1 MKREVSFI
9 ILRVNAFFKTLFLV
23 DKDNDLRCRVNKR
36 AHKLFG
42 KEDNEHKR
50 AWIEEEFRK
59 RQQKRKEKERRKG
72 VIDNSLGAVQ
82 NHNVS
87 HPPPTQSFMSPQQ
100 QLDINYL
107 MMLCNSLGI
116 PGAARALIGNATATT
131 TTTSTNNT
139 DTVADNMLQEQR
151 NEKREES
158 TDSTDSMEQKNTGS
172 IIPTVDTAN
181 DNSNSNKNNDGSS
194 SNSNN
199 NDNHTTE
206 ENKDQHKPINSSLQL
221 LEFLHHIQQYHPQQQ
236 QSSSSSHIENNP
248 SSSSNNELA
257 ALPTF
262 PNMDN
267 TNKPEEKLAALLAST
282 LAAAAAASNKEEGS
296 ERPATEHTEFPLD
309 AVLTLM
315 QLNAGWRQ

>member
-1 MKREVSFI
+1 M
-9 ILRVNAFFKTLFLV
+9 LFFKTLFLV

-87 HPPPTQSFMSPQQ
+87 HPPSTQSFMSPQQ

-139 DTVADNMLQEQR
+139 DTVADNMLQGQR

-158 TDSTDSMEQKNTGS
+158 TDSTDSMEQKNTGP

-181 DNSNSNKNNDGSS
+181 DNSNSNKNNDSSS
-194 SNSNN
+194 SNSNNN

-262 PNMDN
+262 PNMDS

>member
-1 MKREVSFI
+1 M
-9 ILRVNAFFKTLFLV
+9 LT

-82 NHNVS
+82 NHNIS

-139 DTVADNMLQEQR
+139 DT
-151 NEKREES
+151 
-158 TDSTDSMEQKNTGS
+158 
-172 IIPTVDTAN
+172 
-181 DNSNSNKNNDGSS
+181 
-194 SNSNN
+194 
-199 NDNHTTE
+199 
-206 ENKDQHKPINSSLQL
+206 
-221 LEFLHHIQQYHPQQQ
+221 QYHPQQQ

-309 AVLTLM
+309 A
-315 QLNAGWRQ
+315 